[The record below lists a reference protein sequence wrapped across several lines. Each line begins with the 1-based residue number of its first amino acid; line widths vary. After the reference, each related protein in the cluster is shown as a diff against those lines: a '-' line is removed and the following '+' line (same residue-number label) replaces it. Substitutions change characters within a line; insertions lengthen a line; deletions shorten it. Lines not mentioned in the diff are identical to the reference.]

1 MQIKNTI
8 YCGHL
13 SLSDMKNSLNA
24 GVSKQQYILGG
35 NGEDVLLYLGR
46 YLARDRSS
54 GSHVSLDVNHP
65 HAIFIAGKR
74 GYGKSYTMAVL
85 MEELMMLP
93 DETKDNVS
101 SVVIDTMGIFWTLRK
116 SNETQESTV
125 HEWDLETKEFDIDI
139 FVPAGSLQSY
149 EDRHIVAQTLSLPIS
164 QMDGYEWC
172 KLFGIEAV
180 SAPGVL
186 TIRII
191 DDLKKNP
198 TFSFD
203 DIIDLV
209 MEDERSDL
217 VTKGAVENHFRTA
230 ISWGIFAEKGE
241 GIEEMVKGGSTS
253 VIDVSTIR
261 SEAVRSALVSSIA
274 RNIYHLRLDARRSYE
289 RMMMGDENVEKGIPM
304 VWLFID
310 EAQQF
315 LPSQGSTLASDVLLN
330 EWLKQGRQPGLSLVL
345 ATQRPSSIHPD
356 VLSQSDIVIC
366 HRLTSQDDISVLES
380 VRPTYMK
387 ENFGD
392 SIIKMGSEKGAAF
405 VVDDNT
411 EAAHIIRMRPR
422 LSWHGGDDPAII
434 S

>member
-1 MQIKNTI
+1 ME
-8 YCGHL
+8 G
-13 SLSDMKNSLNA
+13 SLTA

-35 NGEDVLLYLGR
+35 NCEDVLLYMGR

-93 DETKDNVS
+93 VNIKDNVS
-101 SVVIDTMGIFWTLRK
+101 SVVIDTMGIFWTLSK
-116 SNETQESTV
+116 GNEMQNSFID
-125 HEWDLETKEFDIDI
+125 EWGLMPRGFDIDI
-139 FVPAGSLQSY
+139 FVPAGSLRSY
-149 EDRHIVAQTLSLPIS
+149 EERHIAVKPLSIPIS
-164 QMDGYEWC
+164 QMSGYEWC
-172 KLFGIEAV
+172 KLFGMEAV
-180 SAPGVL
+180 SSSGVL
-186 TIRII
+186 IIRII
-191 DDLKKNP
+191 DDLKKNRS
-198 TFSFD
+198 FSFE
-203 DIIDLV
+203 DILDLV
-209 MEDERSDL
+209 MEDERSE
-217 VTKGAVENHFRTA
+217 VTTKGAVENHFKTA
-230 ISWGIFAEKGE
+230 MAWGIFAEKSE
-241 GIEEMVKGGSTS
+241 GIEDMVKGGSTS

-261 SEAVRSALVSSIA
+261 NEAVRSALVSSIA

-289 RMMMGDENVEKGIPM
+289 RIMMGDKDVEKGIPM

-387 ENFGD
+387 EKFGD
-392 SIIKMGSEKGAAF
+392 SIMKMGSEKGAAF

>member
-1 MQIKNTI
+1 MEGSFT
-8 YCGHL
+8 
-13 SLSDMKNSLNA
+13 A

-35 NGEDVLLYLGR
+35 NCEDVLLYMGR

-74 GYGKSYTMAVL
+74 GYGKSYTMAIL

-93 DETKDNVS
+93 VHIKDNVS
-101 SVVIDTMGIFWTLRK
+101 SVVIDTMGIFWTLSK
-116 SNETQESTV
+116 GNEIQTSV
-125 HEWDLETKEFDIDI
+125 IDEWELVSRGFDVDI
-139 FVPAGSLQSY
+139 FVPAGSQRSY
-149 EDRHIVAQTLSLPIS
+149 EERHIVVKPLSIPIS
-164 QMDGYEWC
+164 QMSGYEWC
-172 KLFGIEAV
+172 KLFGMEAV
-180 SAPGVL
+180 SPPGVL
-186 TIRII
+186 IIRII
-191 DDLKKNP
+191 DVLKKNRA
-198 TFSFD
+198 FSFE
-203 DIIDLV
+203 DILDLV
-209 MEDERSDL
+209 MEDERSEIT
-217 VTKGAVENHFRTA
+217 TKGAVENHFRTA
-230 ISWGIFAEKGE
+230 MAWGIFAEKSE
-241 GIEEMVKGGSTS
+241 GIEDMVKGGSTS

-261 SEAVRSALVSSIA
+261 NEAVRSALVSSIA
-274 RNIYHLRLDARRSYE
+274 RNIYHLRLEARRSYE
-289 RMMMGDENVEKGIPM
+289 RIMMGDKDVEKGIPM

-315 LPSQGSTLASDVLLN
+315 LPSQGNTLASDILLN

-366 HRLTSQDDISVLES
+366 HRLTSQDDIRVLES
-380 VRPTYMK
+380 VRPTYME

-392 SIIKMGSEKGAAF
+392 SLMKMGSEKGAAF

-411 EAAHIIRMRPR
+411 EAAHLIRMRPR

>member
-1 MQIKNTI
+1 MS
-8 YCGHL
+8 G
-13 SLSDMKNSLNA
+13 SLNA

-54 GSHVSLDVNHP
+54 GSHVSLDVNKP
-65 HAIFIAGKR
+65 HAVFIAGKR

-85 MEELMMLP
+85 MEGLMMLP
-93 DETKDNVS
+93 DNIKNSVS
-101 SVVIDTMGIFWTLRK
+101 SVVIDTMGIFWTLGK
-116 SNETQESTV
+116 SNEKQSSAIN
-125 HEWDLETKEFDIDI
+125 EWGMEPRGFDIDV
-139 FVPAGSLQSY
+139 FVPAGSLESY
-149 EDRHIVAQTLSLPIS
+149 QKRHIKVKPLSMPIS
-164 QMDGYEWC
+164 QIDGYEWC
-172 KLFGIEAV
+172 KLFGIDAI
-180 SAPGVL
+180 SSSGVL
-186 TIRII
+186 IIRTIDI
-191 DDLKKNP
+191 LKKNSV
-198 TFSFD
+198 FSFD
-203 DIIDLV
+203 DILASV
-209 MEDERSDL
+209 MEDERSDA
-217 VTKGAVENHFRTA
+217 VTKGAVENHFSTA
-230 ISWGIFAEKGE
+230 SSWGVFAEKSE
-241 GIEEMVKGGSTS
+241 GIEEIVRGGSTS
-253 VIDVSTIR
+253 VIDVSTIK
-261 SEAVRSALVSSIA
+261 SEAVRSALVSSIT
-274 RNIYHLRLDARRSYE
+274 RSIYHLRLEARRSHE
-289 RMMMGDENVEKGIPM
+289 RIMMGDENVEKGIPM

-315 LPSQGSTLASDVLLN
+315 LPSEGRTLASDVLLN

-345 ATQRPSSIHPD
+345 ATQRPSSIHQD

-392 SIIKMGSEKGAAF
+392 SIMKMGSEKGAAF

-411 EAAHIIRMRPR
+411 EASHIIRMRPR

>member
-1 MQIKNTI
+1 MEV
-8 YCGHL
+8 
-13 SLSDMKNSLNA
+13 SLTA

-35 NGEDVLLYLGR
+35 NCEDVLLYLGR

-93 DETKDNVS
+93 DTIKDNVS
-101 SVVIDTMGIFWTLRK
+101 SVVIDTMGIFWTLGK
-116 SNETQESTV
+116 GNEMQTSV
-125 HEWDLETKEFDIDI
+125 VDEWELMPRGFDIDI
-139 FVPAGSLQSY
+139 FVPAGSLRGY
-149 EDRHIVAQTLSLPIS
+149 EERHIVVKPLSIPIS
-164 QMDGYEWC
+164 QMSGYEWC

-180 SAPGVL
+180 SPAGVL
-186 TIRII
+186 IIRII

-198 TFSFD
+198 SFSFE
-203 DIIDLV
+203 DILDLV
-209 MEDERSDL
+209 MEDERSE
-217 VTKGAVENHFRTA
+217 VTTKGAVENHFRA
-230 ISWGIFAEKGE
+230 AVAWGIFAEKSE
-241 GIEEMVKGGSTS
+241 GIEGMVKGGSTS

-261 SEAVRSALVSSIA
+261 NEAVRSALVSSIA
-274 RNIYHLRLDARRSYE
+274 RSIYHLRLEARRSYE
-289 RMMMGDENVEKGIPM
+289 RIMMGDKDIEKGIPM

-315 LPSQGSTLASDVLLN
+315 LPSGGSTLASDVLLN

-392 SIIKMGSEKGAAF
+392 SIMKMGSEKGVAF

>member
-1 MQIKNTI
+1 ME
-8 YCGHL
+8 
-13 SLSDMKNSLNA
+13 SSFNA
-24 GVSKQQYILGG
+24 GVSKQQYVLGG
-35 NGEDVLLYLGR
+35 NGRDVLLYLGR

-54 GSHVSLDVNHP
+54 GSYVFLDVNNP
-65 HAIFIAGKR
+65 HAVFIAGKR

-93 DETKDNVS
+93 VDIKDNVS
-101 SVVIDTMGIFWTLRK
+101 SVVIDTMGIFWTLGK
-116 SNETQESTV
+116 SNEMQRSV
-125 HEWDLETKEFDIDI
+125 INEWKLEPRAFDIEV
-139 FVPAGSLQSY
+139 FVPSGSLRSY
-149 EDRHIVAQTLSLPIS
+149 EERHISVKPLSVPIS

-172 KLFGIEAV
+172 RLFGIDAI
-180 SAPGVL
+180 SSSGVL
-186 TIRII
+186 IIRII
-191 DDLKKNP
+191 ENLKNDP
-198 TFSFD
+198 VFSFD
-203 DIIDLV
+203 DIIDSV
-209 MEDERSDL
+209 MDDERSDI

-230 ISWGIFAEKGE
+230 VSWGIFAEKSE
-241 GIEEMVKGGSTS
+241 GIGEIVKGGSTS
-253 VIDVSTIR
+253 VIDVSTIK
-261 SEAVRSALVSSIA
+261 SETVKSALVSSIA
-274 RNIYHLRLDARRSYE
+274 RNIYHHRLEARRSYE
-289 RMMMGDENVEKGIPM
+289 RTMMGDENVEKGIPM

-315 LPSQGSTLASDVLLN
+315 LPSQGWTLASDVLLN

-387 ENFGD
+387 DNFGD
-392 SIIKMGSEKGAAF
+392 SIMKMGSEKGAAF

-411 EAAHIIRMRPR
+411 EASHIIRMRPR
-422 LSWHGGDDPAII
+422 LSWHGGNDPGII